1 MSARPGLR
9 LLLRA
14 AAYAAEKHRD
24 QRRKDAKA
32 SPYINHPL
40 ALADLLATE
49 GVDDID
55 VLCAALLHDTIEDTD
70 TTPDELRAAFGE
82 RIESIVAE
90 VTDDK
95 DLPKDVRKQLQIEH
109 AAGSTRE
116 ARLVKLADKICNL
129 RDLRIAPPHGWSV
142 QRKREYFAWARKVVD
157 EIRGTHAG
165 LEARFERAYRE
176 GLEALGEASGGVGPA
191 DAT

>member
-1 MSARPGLR
+1 MPRSADLR

-14 AAYAAEKHRD
+14 ATFAAEKHRD
-24 QRRKDAKA
+24 QRRKDARA

-40 ALADLLATE
+40 ALADLLAAH
-49 GVDDID
+49 GVADVD

-70 TTPDELRAAFGE
+70 TTPDELRAAFGD

-95 DLPKDVRKQLQIEH
+95 NLPKDVRKQLQIEH
-109 AAGSTRE
+109 AAGATPG

-129 RDLRIAPPHGWSV
+129 RDLRIAPPHGWAA
-142 QRKREYFAWARKVVD
+142 QRKREYFEWARRVVD

-165 LEARFERAYRE
+165 LEAEFDRAYRE
-176 GLEALGEASGGVGPA
+176 GVATLDGRPAGG
-191 DAT
+191 